1 MIQKL
6 KYWLFQRGKSCKH
19 CCLWCEY
26 YDLCSNEVKHEQQI
40 YKTKTTNGTEITIMS
55 MTARER
61 RLQKRVT
68 RKARRENEKF

>member
-1 MIQKL
+1 MIQKF
-6 KYWLFQRGKSCKH
+6 KYWLFQRGKGCKH

-55 MTARER
+55 TPARER

-68 RKARRENEKF
+68 RKAGRENEKF